1 MKKAIT
7 VVLYGCSLALLL
19 SLGFWQVDR
28 AQQKTTLLTLAD
40 GKDKEPQLIQQAPS
54 DWNALNYQPVVLQ
67 GEWLPEQSFLVDNRV
82 YKREVGY
89 ELLTPFR
96 LADGSLL
103 MVNRGWQPKQDAST
117 ALAAPGD
124 TVSGVVYLP
133 SRGYSIGEAIAAAEQ
148 WPAISLYL
156 DLEAFSARLQQ
167 PLQPVVLVVDKL
179 DQNALIPIW
188 TPVVSGPERHWGY
201 AAQWFG
207 LALVLMIFGVI
218 WARKSRR
225 K

>member
-1 MKKAIT
+1 M
-7 VVLYGCSLALLL
+7 LYVCALALLL

-28 AQQKTTLLTLAD
+28 AQQKETLLTLAAS
-40 GKDKEPQLIQQAPS
+40 KDKEPQLVERAPA
-54 DWNALNYQPVVLQ
+54 DWEGLNYQPVRLR
-67 GEWLPEQSFLVDNRV
+67 GMWLPEQSFLVDNRV
-82 YKREVGY
+82 YKGQVGY

-96 LADGSLL
+96 LVDGSLL
-103 MVNRGWQPKQDAST
+103 MVNRGWQPKQNASV
-117 ALAAPGD
+117 ALAVP
-124 TVSGVVYLP
+124 TESVSGVVYVP
-133 SRGYSIGEAIAAAEQ
+133 IRGYAIGEAISDADS
-148 WPAISLYL
+148 WPAVSLYL
-156 DLEAFSARLQQ
+156 DLEAFAARLQQ
-167 PLQPVVLVVDKL
+167 PLQPVVLVVDKA
-179 DQNALIPIW
+179 DKNALIPIW

>member
-7 VVLYGCSLALLL
+7 VVLYACALALLL

-28 AQQKTTLLTLAD
+28 AQQKERLLTLVAS
-40 GKDKEPQLIQQAPS
+40 KDKEPQLVQRAPA
-54 DWNALNYQPVVLQ
+54 DWDGLHYQPVRLRGQ
-67 GEWLPEQSFLVDNRV
+67 WLPERSFLVDDRV
-82 YKREVGY
+82 YKGQVGY

-96 LADGSLL
+96 LEDGSLV
-103 MVNRGWQPKQDAST
+103 MVNRGWQPKQNASA
-117 ALAAPGD
+117 ALAVPSES
-124 TVSGVVYLP
+124 VSGVVYVP
-133 SRGYSIGEAIAAAEQ
+133 SPGFTIGEAIIDKNT
-148 WPAISLYL
+148 WPAVSLYL
-156 DLEAFSARLQQ
+156 DLEAFAARLQQ
-167 PLQPVVLVVDKL
+167 PLQPVVLVVDKA
-179 DQNALIPIW
+179 DKNALIPIW
-188 TPVVSGPERHWGY
+188 TPVVMGPERHWGY

>member
-7 VVLYGCSLALLL
+7 VVLYVCSLALLL

-40 GKDKEPQLIQQAPS
+40 SKDKEPQLIRQVPS
-54 DWNALNYQPVVLQ
+54 DWNALNYQSVRLQ
-67 GEWLPEQSFLVDNRV
+67 GEWLPAQSFLVDNRV
-82 YKREVGY
+82 YKRQVGY

-96 LADGSLL
+96 LGDGSLV
-103 MVNRGWQPKQDAST
+103 MVNRGWQPKQSAS
-117 ALAAPGD
+117 AELAEDSD
-124 TVSGVVYLP
+124 TVGGVVYLP
-133 SRGYSIGEAIAAAEQ
+133 SRGYAIGEAIAVADE
-148 WPAISLYL
+148 WPAVSLYL
-156 DLEAFSARLQQ
+156 DLEAFSARLQK
-167 PLQPVVLVVDKL
+167 PLQPVVLVVDKA
-179 DQNALIPIW
+179 DKNALIPIW